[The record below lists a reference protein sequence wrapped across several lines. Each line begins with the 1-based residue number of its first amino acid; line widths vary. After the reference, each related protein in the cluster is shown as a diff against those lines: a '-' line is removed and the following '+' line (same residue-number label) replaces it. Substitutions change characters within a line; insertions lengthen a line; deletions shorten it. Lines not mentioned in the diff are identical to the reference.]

1 MRKKRIRLKV
11 KNILILFFILILM
24 VILIRMIFLP
34 KFEVA
39 LESNVFYLGGIN
51 NETFQAFYKGEDVT
65 DKVKVTHTIEKN
77 KIGKYEVK
85 FEYNTGKKLE
95 KAVIEIE
102 IKDSTNPVI
111 TLKSS
116 ETLMHVINTK
126 FVDPGYTAND
136 NYDGDISSKVKVSGD
151 VDISKEGEYT
161 LKYTVEDSSGNKAI
175 NKRKVIV
182 TTKSPATMSVKEFS
196 LNGFFDETMLKEND
210 TMPDNYVEETIF
222 VGDST
227 ALYYV
232 MNGVITGKQLWH
244 KEGVSLET
252 IFTQNIYINHVDS
265 KMKLIEAIE
274 NKKPKRILLS
284 LGTNSV
290 ATMEIDYFIS
300 KYETLLK
307 EIKAKS
313 PNTIVIVQSIFPV
326 ASILDSNK
334 KALNNDKINKMNYYL
349 LELCSKLEIPFLNTA
364 EVLKDENGTLKE
376 GYYRS
381 SKNEIG
387 VHLSKEGNIVA
398 MDYFKSH
405 VYKN

>member
-102 IKDSTNPVI
+102 IKDSTNPTI
-111 TLKSS
+111 ILKSS

-196 LNGFFDETMLKEND
+196 LNGFFEDTKLKE
-210 TMPDNYVEETIF
+210 TSKIPENYVEETIF
-222 VGDST
+222 AGDST

-252 IFTQNIYINHVDS
+252 IFTQNIYINHIDS

-349 LELCSKLEIPFLNTA
+349 LELCNKLEIPFLNTA

-387 VHLSKEGNIVA
+387 VHLSKEGNKVA
-398 MDYFKSH
+398 MEYFKKH
-405 VYKN
+405 VYEN